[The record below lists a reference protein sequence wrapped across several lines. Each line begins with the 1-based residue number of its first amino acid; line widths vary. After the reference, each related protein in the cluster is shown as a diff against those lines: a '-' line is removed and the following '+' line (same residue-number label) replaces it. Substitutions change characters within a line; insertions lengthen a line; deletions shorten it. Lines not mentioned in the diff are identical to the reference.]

1 MSHAWCHRHPGILRM
16 AVHVQP
22 GARVSTVIGEI
33 GGALK
38 IRLHAPPVDGKAN
51 AALIAFVA
59 GKLGIRQRDVRIV
72 RGQTNRQ
79 KLLDIDT
86 TLSVEEAGALLL

>member
-1 MSHAWCHRHPGILRM
+1 MSHAWCHRHAGILRM

-33 GGALK
+33 GDALK

>member
-1 MSHAWCHRHPGILRM
+1 MSHAWCHRHAGILRM

-33 GGALK
+33 GDALK

-51 AALIAFVA
+51 DALIAFVA
-59 GKLGIRQRDVRIV
+59 KKLGIRQRDVRIV

>member
-1 MSHAWCHRHPGILRM
+1 MSHAWCHRQPGILRM